1 MKHSH
6 KWIRALTESLDT
18 QLDEK
23 TKEKILE
30 DCGRN
35 CIPSSFIEKA
45 KALKK
50 NAKDTDDFLDK
61 LGKKWKHLQRNGNN
75 VYVAYEKC
83 YCPLVKDYP
92 EKLSPTFCNCSKGW
106 IKELFESTLEK
117 PITVELK
124 KSIKQGD
131 KICKFNV
138 HL

>member
-1 MKHSH
+1 VKHSH

-75 VYVAYEKC
+75 VYVVYEKC

-106 IKELFESTLEK
+106 IKELFESTLE
-117 PITVELK
+117 
-124 KSIKQGD
+124 D
-131 KICKFNV
+131 R
-138 HL
+138 